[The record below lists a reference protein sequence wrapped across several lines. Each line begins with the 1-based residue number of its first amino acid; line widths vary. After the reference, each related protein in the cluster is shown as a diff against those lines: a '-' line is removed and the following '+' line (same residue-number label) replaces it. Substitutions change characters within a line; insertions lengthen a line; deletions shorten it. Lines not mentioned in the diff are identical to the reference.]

1 MEMRLEKCPICGGK
15 LKVKKIIC
23 KSCKT
28 SLEGEFITSPI
39 LNLPASY
46 QEFIEM
52 FVLSSG
58 SLKEMAKR
66 LGVSYPTVRA
76 RLDEIISALKEEI
89 EEREKYK
96 KEILEKVDKKEISA
110 KEAANIIK
118 NL

>member
-1 MEMRLEKCPICGGK
+1 MRIDKCPICEGK
-15 LKVKKIIC
+15 LKVEKVKC
-23 KSCKT
+23 TSCQM
-28 SLEGEFITSPI
+28 SLEGSFFTSPL
-39 LNLPASY
+39 LNLSAQH

-76 RLDEIISALKEEI
+76 RLNEIIANLQEEI
-89 EEREKYK
+89 DSREAYK
-96 KEILEKVDKKEISA
+96 SRILDQVEQGKMDA
-110 KEAANIIK
+110 QEAAEIIK

>member
-1 MEMRLEKCPICGGK
+1 MRLDKCPICGGK
-15 LKVKKIIC
+15 LKVEKLKC
-23 KSCKT
+23 KSCGI
-28 SLEGEFITSPI
+28 SLEGSFISSPI
-39 LNLPASY
+39 LNLPSSY

-58 SLKEMAKR
+58 SLKEMAKL